1 MFDEFK
7 ARLAIAL
14 KPAQEKIFGSNNER
28 LEFVMDSFYKLD
40 PTQRNGVLG
49 VLGSL
54 VGGFVFVAVAV
65 YFMRVNALS
74 SELNSTFNAL
84 NELRALKQQEAMTSA
99 KFDSLVDK
107 IQVKTRTLNFK
118 PFFEKLAR
126 DAKISLKNINDK
138 NVEMDAQNPL
148 SESIREVHV
157 DMRLSKVSI
166 PKLINFIVDIEKSG
180 RFLRVQNL
188 QIVGMYGNKL
198 YFDVNLLVRGYK
210 IIK

>member
-1 MFDEFK
+1 MFDEIK
-7 ARLAIAL
+7 ARLAVAL
-14 KPAQEKIFGSNNER
+14 KPIKVKVLGVNNER
-28 LEFVMDSFYKLD
+28 LEFVMDSFYKLE
-40 PTQRNGVLG
+40 PSQRNGVLG

-54 VGGFVFVAVAV
+54 IGGFVFVAVAV

-74 SELNSTFNAL
+74 DDLNQTFNAL
-84 NELRALKQQEAMTSA
+84 NELRAIKQQTAMTTA
-99 KFDSLVDK
+99 KFDSLVDR
-107 IQVKTRTLNFK
+107 IQVKTRTLTFK

-126 DAKISLKNINDK
+126 DAKLTLKNISDK
-138 NVEMDAQNPL
+138 TVDMDPQNPL
-148 SESIREVHV
+148 AENISEVHV

-166 PKLINFIVDIEKSG
+166 PRLVNFIVDIEKSG